1 MAAEIWCGHH
11 RIAALSMNSSYRILG
26 LITCEACHSGEG
38 HRSIPWWETV
48 LQERT
53 SRVKEGRARNC
64 DYIVT

>member
-11 RIAALSMNSSYRILG
+11 RIAALSRNSSYHILG

-53 SRVKEGRARNC
+53 SREMVKLG
-64 DYIVT
+64 IVII